1 MVVAATLLCG
11 GGAGAGEPPPDH
23 RITVRLEPGERLIAV
38 TDRVRFAGRGGVAF
52 RLSPEFAATGLR
64 VDGRDVAVQRSGD
77 EWRVELG
84 GAGDHDLVFSYEGRL
99 RPLPDSPHGIHYFT
113 PMAGAEGVFIPESVA
128 WIPRPTDAPFSYRAD
143 LDAPAGQKAL
153 VPGRLV
159 AEEEAG
165 GRYRAAFVSEAPAD
179 GLVLLAGPYAVTPRR
194 HGAIGLRA
202 YFHPEIA
209 ALADGYLDDA
219 VRYLD
224 LYGGWIGAYPFSAFH
239 IVSSPLPVGY
249 GYPNLTYIGTRV
261 LKLPFIRGSSLGHEV
276 LHNWWGNGV
285 VVDAAHG
292 NWAEGLTTY
301 MADYTYALQRGPA
314 EAMEMR
320 LGWLRDYAA
329 LPPERDRPAAAFVG
343 KSHAAHQVIGYDK
356 VAFFFH
362 MLRNDIGSAAFDA
375 AIRSFWRKHKHRTA
389 AWSDLRRAFEA
400 AAGRNLASF
409 FDQWLNR
416 AGAPRLTLGPVKVE
430 RTEKGFRT
438 AFSLSQDQPSY
449 ALKVPMELTTEDG
462 LTWFHAALAGRD
474 VEVSIESEDRPL
486 ALAVDPEFDV
496 FRRLDAAEAPP
507 ILRDVTFD
515 ANAVVVVA
523 AADDGARAAARTLA
537 ERLLGAPP
545 RFAGAPTAG
554 GGREPLLVVGTDAE
568 AAAVLSAAS
577 LPPVPAS
584 LAGRGTA
591 RVWAARADGRALA
604 VVMASSPA
612 ALEALARPL
621 PHYGRMGYLV
631 FDGARAVEHGHWPA
645 GTGPLRVRLD

>member
-1 MVVAATLLCG
+1 MVVAAALLCG
-11 GGAGAGEPPPDH
+11 GGADAEEAPPDH
-23 RITVRLEPGERLIAV
+23 QLTVRLEPSERLIAI
-38 TDRVRFAGRGGVAF
+38 TDRVRLVGRGGVTF
-52 RLSPEFAATGLR
+52 RLASEFAATGLR

-84 GAGDHDLVFSYEGRL
+84 GAGSHDLVFNYEGRL
-99 RPLPDSPHGIHYFT
+99 EPLPENPHGIHYFT

-128 WIPRPTDAPFSYRAD
+128 WIPRPTDAPFTYRVA
-143 LDAPAGQKAL
+143 LDVPATQKAL
-153 VPGRLV
+153 VPGRLA
-159 AEEEAG
+159 AEDEAD
-165 GRYRAAFVSEAPAD
+165 GRYRVAFVSEAPAD
-179 GLVLLAGPYAVTPRR
+179 GLVLLAGPYAVTQRR
-194 HGAIGLRA
+194 HGDIGLRA

-209 ALADGYLDDA
+209 GLADAYLDDA

-224 LYGGWIGAYPFSAFH
+224 LYGRWIGAYPFSAFH

-261 LKLPFIRGSSLGHEV
+261 LQLPFIRGSSLGHEV

-285 VVDAAHG
+285 AVDAAEG
-292 NWAEGLTTY
+292 NWSEGLTTY
-301 MADYTYALQRGPA
+301 MADYTYALQRSPA

-320 LGWLRDYAA
+320 LDWLRDYAA

-343 KSHAAHQVIGYDK
+343 KNHAAHQVIGYNK
-356 VAFFFH
+356 VAFLFH
-362 MLRNDIGSAAFDA
+362 MLRNDIGSATFDA
-375 AIRSFWRKHKHRTA
+375 AIRSFWHKHRHRTA
-389 AWSDLRRAFEA
+389 AWRDIRRAFEA
-400 AAGRNLASF
+400 AAGRNLAAF

-416 AGAPRLTLGPVKVE
+416 AGAPRLTLGPVRVE

-438 AFSLSQDQPSY
+438 AFSLFQDEPPY

-462 LTWFHAALAGRD
+462 LTWFHAALAGRE
-474 VEVSIESEDRPL
+474 VEVSIESQDRPL
-486 ALAVDPEFDV
+486 ALAVDPGFDV

-545 RFAGAPTAG
+545 RFADTPTAG
-554 GGREPLLVVGTDAE
+554 AGREPLLIVGTAVE
-568 AAAVLSAAS
+568 VAAVLKAAS

-591 RVWAARADGRALA
+591 RVWAERADGRALA
-604 VVMASSPA
+604 VVMASSRA

-621 PHYGRMGYLV
+621 PHYGRKGYLL
-631 FDGARAVEHGHWPA
+631 FDGAKAVEHGNWPA